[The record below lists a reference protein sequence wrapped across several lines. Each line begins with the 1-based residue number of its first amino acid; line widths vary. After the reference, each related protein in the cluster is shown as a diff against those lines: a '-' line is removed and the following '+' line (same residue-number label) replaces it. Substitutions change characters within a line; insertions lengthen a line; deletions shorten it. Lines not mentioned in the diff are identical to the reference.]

1 MKKPAILVVDD
12 ELFFRRLYA
21 ELLGEEGYE
30 VETVASG
37 DSAVNRLRQGGI
49 DVVLTDLVMP
59 EISGLDV
66 LRQARG
72 IDNPP
77 EVILA
82 TSHASLETAIQA
94 LKSGAR
100 DYLIKPFDPEEL
112 RHLVRTCLE
121 QRRLLD
127 ENTLLKGQ
135 IRLYQAGQNLASQ
148 MEINK
153 LLPQAIET
161 MSREIGKGRA
171 FAFMQERNKPP
182 RIIGH
187 QGDDSELQMQTM
199 GHALFSGLRDISGL
213 RLMQKDE
220 LPAKPTWPHDLR
232 TLCVFPLRF
241 GKHLR
246 GALFFYNLP
255 GTDLPRPFPYENLLF
270 LAEQAA
276 SGFQNACRFQG
287 TKDLIY
293 IDDLTGLHNYR
304 YLQTI
309 LDQEIRRAERF
320 GLELSLVFMDLDR
333 FKTINDSQGHLAGSR
348 VLKEV
353 ADLLRQCVRE
363 VDLVFRY
370 GGDEFTAVLIE
381 TGSHGSSVVSERIRS
396 TIENHSFLADTP
408 NPVHLT
414 ITVGQAVYPS
424 NAVNKQSLID
434 LADQAMYHGK
444 QVRNVTRGAWE
455 LKKEPPA

>member
-1 MKKPAILVVDD
+1 MKKPTILVVDD

-30 VETVASG
+30 VETVATG
-37 DSAVNRLRQGGI
+37 DSALNRLRQGGI

-59 EISGLDV
+59 GISGLDV

-72 IDNPP
+72 IVNPP
-77 EVILA
+77 DVVLA

-135 IRLYQAGQNLASQ
+135 IRLYQAGQNLAVQ
-148 MEINK
+148 METEK
-153 LLPQAIET
+153 LLSQALET
-161 MSREIGKGRA
+161 MMREIGEGRA
-171 FAFMQERNKPP
+171 FAFLQERNKPS
-182 RIIGH
+182 RILSP
-187 QGDDSELQMQTM
+187 QGADSEPQMQAM
-199 GHALFSGLRDISGL
+199 GRALFPGLKDIAGL
-213 RLMQKDE
+213 RLMQKEE
-220 LPAKPTWPHDLR
+220 LPEKATWPEDLR

-241 GKHLR
+241 GKYLR
-246 GALFFYNLP
+246 GALFFYNAP
-255 GTDLPRPFPYENLLF
+255 GNDLAQPFPYENLLF
-270 LAEQAA
+270 LAEQTAI
-276 SGFQNACRFQG
+276 GFSNSCRFQG

-304 YLQTI
+304 YLQVI
-309 LDQEIRRAERF
+309 LDQEIRRAERY
-320 GLELSLVFMDLDR
+320 GLELSLIFMDLDH
-333 FKTINDSQGHLAGSR
+333 FKTVNDTQGHLAGSR

-353 ADLLRQCVRE
+353 ADLLRKCVRE

-370 GGDEFTAVLIE
+370 GGDEFTALLVE
-381 TGSHGSSVVSERIRS
+381 TSSAGSAVVSERIRKA
-396 TIENHSFLADTP
+396 IENHAFLADTP

-414 ITVGQAVYPS
+414 ATVGHAVYPG
-424 NAVNKQSLID
+424 NAVTKQALID

-444 QVRNVTRGAWE
+444 LVRNVTRGAWE
-455 LKKEPPA
+455 IKE